1 MTEVAIKNIRV
12 GKKQPLLFILGPCVI
27 ESRDHTLFMAE
38 QLQELMA
45 KLRQS
50 FVFKASYDK
59 ANRTSVDSFR
69 GPGLEEGLK
78 VLAEV
83 RREFNIPVLTDIH
96 EVSHV
101 IPAAEVVD
109 VLQIPAFLCRQTD
122 LLIAAGR
129 SGKVVNVKKGQFIAP
144 GDMKHIV
151 RKIESTGN
159 KNILLT
165 DRGTSF
171 GYGGLL
177 SDVRAVPIM
186 QQTGYPVVYDAT
198 HSAQIPGGQ
207 ITGGNRQFI
216 PGMARAMVAAG
227 VDGIFMEVHDNVDQA
242 KSDRATQYPLNKLAA
257 LIAELVRIKDT
268 VKEFYDI

>member
-1 MTEVAIKNIRV
+1 MAEVAIKNIWV
-12 GKKQPLLFILGPCVI
+12 GKQQPLLFILGPCVI

-38 QLQELMA
+38 QLQRIMT
-45 KLRQS
+45 KLRQI

-78 VLAEV
+78 ILAEV
-83 RREFNIPVLTDIH
+83 RHKFNIPVLTDIH
-96 EVSHV
+96 EVSHA

-122 LLIAAGR
+122 LLIAAGK
-129 SGKVVNVKKGQFIAP
+129 SGKVVNVKKGQFLAP

-186 QQTGYPVVYDAT
+186 QQTGYPVIFDAT
-198 HSAQIPGGQ
+198 HSVQIPGGQ

-242 KSDRATQYPLNKLAA
+242 KSDRATQYPLNELAT
-257 LIAELVRIKDT
+257 LITELVRIKDT

>member
-27 ESRDHTLFMAE
+27 ENRDHTLFMAE

-59 ANRTSVDSFR
+59 ANRTSIDSFR

-78 VLAEV
+78 ILAEV

-122 LLIAAGR
+122 LLVAAGK
-129 SGKVVNVKKGQFIAP
+129 SGKVVNVKKGQFLAP

-186 QQTGYPVVYDAT
+186 QQTGYPVVFDAT

-216 PGMARAMVAAG
+216 PGMTRAMVAAG

-257 LIAELVRIKDT
+257 LITELVRIKDI

>member
-1 MTEVAIKNIRV
+1 
-12 GKKQPLLFILGPCVI
+12 
-27 ESRDHTLFMAE
+27 
-38 QLQELMA
+38 
-45 KLRQS
+45 
-50 FVFKASYDK
+50 
-59 ANRTSVDSFR
+59 
-69 GPGLEEGLK
+69 
-78 VLAEV
+78 
-83 RREFNIPVLTDIH
+83 
-96 EVSHV
+96 VSHA

-122 LLIAAGR
+122 LLIAAGK
-129 SGKVVNVKKGQFIAP
+129 SGKVVNVKKGQFLAP

-186 QQTGYPVVYDAT
+186 QQTGYPVIFDAT

-216 PGMARAMVAAG
+216 PCMARAMVAAG

-242 KSDRATQYPLNKLAA
+242 KSDRATQYPLNELAT
-257 LIAELVRIKDT
+257 LITELVRIKDT
-268 VKEFYDI
+268 VKGFYDI

>member
-1 MTEVAIKNIRV
+1 MAEVAIKNIWV
-12 GKKQPLLFILGPCVI
+12 GKQQPLLFILGPCVI